1 MKAFNFADATCIASG
16 FSLNSFLGGSM
27 RESYFT
33 SHLWAKALCLIALFI
48 TGATSARAQYS
59 SGIEASVTDQ
69 SGAVIPNAQATL
81 TNQDTQVSQSAT
93 SNSLGLVRILHLP
106 PGRYRISVTA
116 PGFAGW
122 EQTDIVIEGTDIR
135 TVYPKLNV
143 GTAQATIEVT
153 ASSSAVET
161 TSGTISRTLE
171 EQTVQSAPL
180 VGENLYASVATLAP
194 GVTGLGGSFGGASS
208 SGSQGTNSF
217 NAEPA
222 FQIIGAG
229 QRQETTEYQVDGTS
243 VSGNSRD
250 GITNLTP
257 EPDSV
262 SQLKIST
269 NTFSADRGR
278 QSGAL
283 IEVFTK
289 PGTNKFH
296 GSLSEFYTGS
306 RLTARTEFQTRVPR
320 FLRNDFGGTV
330 GGPIIK
336 NKVFFFGSLFWSKSS
351 QGVTMTQ
358 TMETPDFVNYVTT
371 NYPNSLAAQFFK
383 GAPSGAAPTSGFQTV
398 SQIEKN
404 LVSPYLPPGIPGD
417 LVALGNVSISQSPIN
432 NGFQGHMR
440 IDDNF
445 HNGNDKL
452 FYSLFRNTTQG
463 GVANPRPNLAYVSPN
478 ATWYHK
484 IDYVHTFSAR
494 LLNEA
499 SVSYIRADGDQP
511 AAPGTL
517 PTLPNASAGGLGTGF
532 SSWGPSG
539 WVHNNWNWHDV
550 LTYVQGSHNIR
561 VGIDV
566 DRQQDLDNFTAGLNR
581 PSFNFANIVDFAVDH
596 PSTQSAPVIDVA
608 AGGTAKSLYSRV
620 LMLQTAPFVQDDWK
634 VSSKLTL
641 NLGLRFDYFGH
652 LGTFGY
658 GPNPIAVFTPGPG
671 STLQSQ
677 VANGSMVVRGSNG
690 QVVNDALWRF
700 APRIG
705 FAYDVFGDG
714 TTSVHGGW
722 GLFNNKVGDL
732 SYANNVRTN
741 PPQFANPSVSI
752 YNAGTTLANFSYGT
766 SSTGPNG
773 FAPPP
778 GIKYQV
784 DSHGGLVGSRIGVGG
799 LQPNLVSPLVQ
810 DWSLSI
816 QRSIGNSIVVEAD
829 YFGTSSNHLYFQTD
843 SNRYAGDLV
852 ANNGHLARLN
862 SSFGAV
868 LYGQSIGIANAQVG
882 ALAISK
888 RFSRGWSIH
897 AIYNYGK
904 SLDYTSS
911 NDNGVSGAENV
922 IDAYNPARNY
932 GRSDY
937 DARHR
942 ISVDAVWN
950 IPGLKGEFPH
960 LITSGWMLSPVVVL
974 QSGQPFTVYT
984 TAAFPS
990 GDFNGDGYNYDVPN
1004 APSFGNTKSTS
1015 RSDFLKGV
1023 FPASAFPHPTTG
1035 TEGNLGRNTYNGP
1048 GLANTN
1054 LAAQRRFKLPF
1065 LGEQG
1070 SFEVRGEILNLFNR
1084 VNLTTPSGNLASGVF
1099 GKSTNQNLPRQIQ
1112 VVGRIRF

>member
-1 MKAFNFADATCIASG
+1 
-16 FSLNSFLGGSM
+16 M

-33 SHLWAKALCLIALFI
+33 SHLWTKALCLIALLMAA
-48 TGATSARAQYS
+48 ATSARAQYS

-93 SNSLGLVRILHLP
+93 ANSQGLVRILHLP

-269 NTFSADRGR
+269 NTFSADKGR

-296 GSLSEFYTGS
+296 GSLYEFYTGS
-306 RLTARTEFQTRVPR
+306 ALTARTEFQTRVPR

-330 GGPIIK
+330 GGPILK
-336 NKVFFFGSLFWSKSS
+336 NKVFFFGALFWSKSS

-358 TMETPDFVNYVTT
+358 TMEKPQFVNYVTT
-371 NYPNSLAAQFFK
+371 NYPNSLAAQFLK
-383 GAPSGAAPTSGFQTV
+383 GAPSGAAPTRGFQTV

-445 HNGNDKL
+445 HEGNDKL

-484 IDYVHTFSAR
+484 VDYIHTFSAR
-494 LLNEA
+494 LLNEV

-517 PTLPNASAGGLGTGF
+517 PTLPNAFPGGLGTGF

-550 LTYVQGSHNIR
+550 ITYVQGSHNIR
-561 VGIDV
+561 IGIDV
-566 DRQQDLDNFTAGLNR
+566 DRQQDLDNFTAGLDR
-581 PSFNFANIVDFAVDH
+581 PSFYFTNIVDFAVDR
-596 PSTQSAPVIDVA
+596 PYSQSGPIVDVQA
-608 AGGTAKSLYSRV
+608 NGTAQSLYSRV

-634 VSSKLTL
+634 VNKKLTL
-641 NLGLRFDYFGH
+641 NLGLRWDYFGH
-652 LGTFGY
+652 LGTVSY
-658 GPNPIAVFTPGPG
+658 GPNPLALFTPGTG
-671 STLQSQ
+671 STPEAQI
-677 VANGSMVVRGSNG
+677 ANGSMLVRGANG
-690 QVVNDALWRF
+690 QVVNNTLWRF

-705 FAYDVFGDG
+705 FAYDVFGNG
-714 TTSVHGGW
+714 STAIHGGW
-722 GLFNNKVGDL
+722 GLYNNKIGDL
-732 SYANNVRTN
+732 SYVDGIRTN
-741 PPQFANPSVSI
+741 PPQFANPSISI
-752 YNAGTTLANFSYGT
+752 YNAGTTLSNFSYGAST
-766 SSTGPNG
+766 SGPTG

-778 GIKYQV
+778 GISYQV
-784 DSHGGLVGSRIGVGG
+784 DAHGGLVGTRIGVGG
-799 LQPNLVSPLVQ
+799 LQSNLIPPEVQ
-810 DWSLSI
+810 DWSVGI
-816 QRSIGNSIVVEAD
+816 QRSIGNSVVIEAD
-829 YFGTSSNHLYFQTD
+829 YFGTSSRHL
-843 SNRYAGDLV
+843 
-852 ANNGHLARLN
+852 
-862 SSFGAV
+862 
-868 LYGQSIGIANAQVG
+868 
-882 ALAISK
+882 
-888 RFSRGWSIH
+888 
-897 AIYNYGK
+897 
-904 SLDYTSS
+904 
-911 NDNGVSGAENV
+911 
-922 IDAYNPARNY
+922 
-932 GRSDY
+932 
-937 DARHR
+937 
-942 ISVDAVWN
+942 
-950 IPGLKGEFPH
+950 
-960 LITSGWMLSPVVVL
+960 
-974 QSGQPFTVYT
+974 
-984 TAAFPS
+984 
-990 GDFNGDGYNYDVPN
+990 
-1004 APSFGNTKSTS
+1004 
-1015 RSDFLKGV
+1015 
-1023 FPASAFPHPTTG
+1023 
-1035 TEGNLGRNTYNGP
+1035 
-1048 GLANTN
+1048 
-1054 LAAQRRFKLPF
+1054 
-1065 LGEQG
+1065 
-1070 SFEVRGEILNLFNR
+1070 
-1084 VNLTTPSGNLASGVF
+1084 
-1099 GKSTNQNLPRQIQ
+1099 
-1112 VVGRIRF
+1112 

>member
-1 MKAFNFADATCIASG
+1 MRHSHPIRRFGVKLLCIVALLVAASAT
-16 FSLNSFLGGSM
+16 
-27 RESYFT
+27 
-33 SHLWAKALCLIALFI
+33 
-48 TGATSARAQYS
+48 ARAQYS
-59 SGIEASVTDQ
+59 SGIEATVADQ
-69 SGAVIPNAQATL
+69 TGAVVTNAQVVL
-81 TNQDTQVSQSAT
+81 TNQDTQVSQSAM
-93 SNSLGLVRILHLP
+93 SNSVGFVRIIHLP
-106 PGRYRISVTA
+106 PGRYKVRVTA
-116 PGFAGW
+116 AGFESW
-122 EQTDIVIEGTDIR
+122 EQIDIDIEGTDIR
-135 TVYPKLNV
+135 TVYPKLSV
-143 GTAQATIEVT
+143 GATTSTVEVS
-153 ASSSAVET
+153 ANGSAVET

-171 EQTVQSAPL
+171 QQTVENAPL
-180 VGENLYASVATLAP
+180 VGENLYSSVATLAP
-194 GVTGLGGSFGGASS
+194 GVTGLGGSFGGAAS

-229 QRQETTEYQVDGTS
+229 QRQETTEYYVDGTS

-250 GITNLTP
+250 GITNITP

-289 PGTNKFH
+289 AGTNNFH

-306 RLTARTEFQTRVPR
+306 ALTARTEFQTRVPR
-320 FLRNDFGGTV
+320 YLRNDFGGTV

-336 NKVFFFGSLFWSKSS
+336 NKIFFFSSLFWSRSL
-351 QGVTMTQ
+351 QGVTLTQ
-358 TMETPDFVNYVTT
+358 TMETPAFADYVAT
-371 NYPNSLAAQFFK
+371 NFPNSLAAQFFK

-398 SQIEKN
+398 GQIEQS
-404 LVSPYLPPGIPGD
+404 LVSPYAPPSIPTSLIAIG
-417 LVALGNVSISQSPIN
+417 VVSISQSPIN

-445 HNGNDKL
+445 HDGKDKL
-452 FYSLFRNTTQG
+452 FYSLFRNTTEA
-463 GVANPRPNLAYVSPN
+463 GVANARPNLAYVSPN

-494 LLNEA
+494 FLNEA
-499 SVSYIRADGDQP
+499 SVSYIRTSGNQP

-517 PTLPNASAGGLGTGF
+517 PTLPNAGAGGLGGGF

-581 PSFNFANIVDFAVDH
+581 PSFSFANIVDFAADH
-596 PSTQSAPVIDVA
+596 PSSQTGPIIDVA
-608 AGGTAKSLYSRV
+608 AGSTAKSLYSRV
-620 LMLQTAPFVQDDWK
+620 LMLEVAPFIQDDWK
-634 VSSKLTL
+634 VSSKLSL
-641 NLGLRFDYFGH
+641 NVGLRFDYFGH
-652 LGTFGY
+652 LGTVAY
-658 GPNPIAVFTPGPG
+658 GPNPIALFTPGTG
-671 STLQSQ
+671 STPQAQ
-677 VANGSMVVRGSNG
+677 VANGSMIVRGSNG
-690 QVVNDALWRF
+690 QVLNNALWRL

-714 TTSVHGGW
+714 TTSIHGGW
-722 GLFNNKVGDL
+722 GLFNNKIGDL
-732 SYANNVRTN
+732 SYANSIRTN

-752 YNAGTTLANFSYGT
+752 FTSGTTLANFSYGT

-784 DSHGGLVGSRIGVGG
+784 DSHGGLVGSRIAVAGI
-799 LQPNLVSPLVQ
+799 QPDLVSPLVQ
-810 DWSLSI
+810 DWSLSL
-816 QRSIGNSIVVEAD
+816 QRSVGKSIMVEAD
-829 YFGTSSNHLYFQTD
+829 YFGTYSSHLYFQTD
-843 SNRYAGDLV
+843 SNRVAGDLIV
-852 ANNGHLARLN
+852 NSGKLARLN
-862 SSFGAV
+862 SSFGSV
-868 LYGQSIGIANAQVG
+868 LYGQSIGIANSEVG

-888 RFSRGWSIH
+888 RFSKDWSIH

-911 NDNGVSGAENV
+911 NDNGVGGAESV
-922 IDAYNPARNY
+922 IDVYNPARNY
-932 GRSDY
+932 ARSDY

-942 ISVDAVWN
+942 ISVDAVWH
-950 IPGLKGEFPH
+950 IPGFKGTIPQ
-960 LITSGWMLSPVVVL
+960 LITGGWMLSPVIIL
-974 QSGQPFTVYT
+974 QSGQPFTVFT
-984 TAAFPS
+984 SAAYPS
-990 GDFNGDGYNYDVPN
+990 GDYNADGYNYDVPN
-1004 APSFGNTKSTS
+1004 APSFGNTKATS

-1023 FPASAFPHPTTG
+1023 FLASAFPRPTAG

-1054 LAAQRRFKLPF
+1054 LAAQKTFKLHI
-1065 LGEQG
+1065 LGDQG
-1070 SFEVRGEILNLFNR
+1070 SFELRGEILNLFNR
-1084 VNLTTPSGNLASGVF
+1084 VNLAKPSGNLASGVF
-1099 GKSTNQNLPRQIQ
+1099 GKSTSQNLPRQIQ